1 MSRFL
6 LRCRVLHFFIH
17 FVPGFGMD
25 MIIIPRPRPKYRPE
39 SFQCSSIPAE
49 PAFSCRDGNDVSADP
64 VTPRQ
69 LHPMSRMSSS
79 RRPTSGCEGVFEN
92 PIEMVIRPHGLAS
105 CLLIGFGKF
114 AAHFSWL
121 RHSPLFY
128 DMFNGCLQWPDQS
141 GYKVRFVTICFFSSF
156 L

>member
-6 LRCRVLHFFIH
+6 LRCRVLHFFIY

-25 MIIIPRPRPKYRPE
+25 MIIIPRPRPQSRPE

-69 LHPMSRMSSS
+69 LHPMSRMSSVVD
-79 RRPTSGCEGVFEN
+79 RHPDARG
-92 PIEMVIRPHGLAS
+92 
-105 CLLIGFGKF
+105 GFRES
-114 AAHFSWL
+114 H
-121 RHSPLFY
+121 R
-128 DMFNGCLQWPDQS
+128 D
-141 GYKVRFVTICFFSSF
+141 GYSTPRFSF
-156 L
+156 LSFDWIWKVCGPFQLVAAQASFL